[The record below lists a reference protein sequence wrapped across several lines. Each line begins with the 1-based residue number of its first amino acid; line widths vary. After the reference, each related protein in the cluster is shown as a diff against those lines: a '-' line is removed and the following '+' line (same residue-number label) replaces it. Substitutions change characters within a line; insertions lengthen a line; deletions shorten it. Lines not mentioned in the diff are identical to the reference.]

1 MKMASSLE
9 FEDLKKAVSK
19 MRTNIVCQICENG
32 PRPGMTIWYRCSKLH
47 PICFDCRC
55 LGKRCSCGEL
65 VLKEHCKI
73 IEDLL
78 NIKGLKFQVSCKNKK
93 NGCQDTFIE
102 SALEEHECGCI
113 YREVPCPYTAMTSDA
128 HCKTKVLAQNVV
140 QHFEDTHLEIS
151 SFIYEKNER
160 RFFKF
165 GNNGCQGKSGYYN
178 PPHKFEIE
186 GRSFILAGKIKD
198 KIHYRWVYIIGSPD
212 EAKHFSFVF
221 KLFGKNNPA
230 VSNIFEANVSAIDE
244 SFDTLMDAGKC
255 FSIPH
260 RSFMAQFVDSDG
272 THEFSLDIKNLKE
285 EVKDDNYESG
295 ISDTDEDSK
304 DK

>member
-1 MKMASSLE
+1 MKMASSRE

-19 MRTNIVCQICENG
+19 MRTDVVCQICDNG
-32 PRPGMTIWYRCSKLH
+32 PRPGVTIWYRCSKLH
-47 PICFDCRC
+47 PICFDCR
-55 LGKRCSCGEL
+55 GKKKCSCGEL
-65 VLKEHCKI
+65 ISKEHCQI
-73 IEDLL
+73 IENLL
-78 NIKGLKFQVSCKNKK
+78 NVKGLKFQFSCKNKK
-93 NGCQDTFIE
+93 NGCQDSFSE

-186 GRSFILAGKIKD
+186 GRSFIFTGKVKD
-198 KIHYRWVYIIGSPD
+198 KNFHFWVYIIGSPE
-212 EAKHFSFVF
+212 EAEHFSFVF
-221 KLFGKNNPA
+221 KLFGKNA
-230 VSNIFEANVSAIDE
+230 SAASNIFEGKVAAIDE

-260 RSFMAQFVDSDG
+260 RSLMAQFVDKNG
-272 THEFSLDIKNLKE
+272 RHEYSLDIKNLKE

>member
-9 FEDLKKAVSK
+9 LEDLKKAVSK
-19 MRTNIVCQICENG
+19 MRTDIVCQICENG
-32 PRPGMTIWYRCSKLH
+32 PRPGKTLWYRCSKLH
-47 PICFDCRC
+47 PICFDCR
-55 LGKRCSCGEL
+55 GKKKCSCGEL
-65 VLKEHCKI
+65 ISKEHCQI
-73 IEDLL
+73 IENLL
-78 NIKGLKFQVSCKNKK
+78 NVKGLKFQFSCKNKK
-93 NGCQDTFIE
+93 NGCQDTFSE

-113 YREVPCPYTAMTSDA
+113 YREVPCPFTALYQECNA
-128 HCKTKVLAQNVV
+128 KVLAKNVI
-140 QHFEDTHLEIS
+140 QHFEETHKKMDS
-151 SFIYEKNER
+151 SIFEKKLPR
-160 RFFKF
+160 IIKF
-165 GNNGCQGKSGYYN
+165 GPNGCQGIDGHYTPFS
-178 PPHKFEIE
+178 FEIE
-186 GRSFILAGKIKD
+186 GRSFILVGKIKD
-198 KIHYRWVYIIGSPD
+198 KIHHRWVYIIGSPE

-221 KLFGKNNPA
+221 KLFGKNNPS

-272 THEFSLDIKNLKE
+272 RHEFSLDIKNLKE
-285 EVKDDNYESG
+285 EVKDENYESG